1 MINHEIDII
10 AEDNRHRSL
19 IAAKD
24 NNAALLNNGRDS
36 VTSGSDRISRDRVV
50 NIRTDCHF
58 LGESPV
64 HGRKAK
70 RLNRRSARR
79 PGIYANHGIRQTLRL
94 HSRRFKDSADKLAPD

>member
-24 NNAALLNNGRDS
+24 NNAAVLNNGRDS

-50 NIRTDCHF
+50 KYSNRLPF
-58 LGESPV
+58 LGRIAGTRSES
-64 HGRKAK
+64 
-70 RLNRRSARR
+70 
-79 PGIYANHGIRQTLRL
+79 QTT
-94 HSRRFKDSADKLAPD
+94 